1 MNPVLNNS
9 NEINYHIDSKDYY
22 EKNIIIK
29 EKYMK
34 KEVKIYCAKF
44 DVDLEQGIKIDH
56 ITSQEILDENQAEK
70 KKTQESLIEF
80 LFKKIIDETKR
91 YIWVNN
97 DCLFESKDNGFDGY
111 LV

>member
-9 NEINYHIDSKDYY
+9 IEINHPSWSKDYY

-29 EKYMK
+29 EKYIK
-34 KEVKIYCAKF
+34 KEEKIYCAKNDF
-44 DVDLEQGIKIDH
+44 DLEQGIKTDH
-56 ITSQEILDENQAEK
+56 ITSKEILDENQTENK
-70 KKTQESLIEF
+70 KAQESLIDF
-80 LFKKIIDETKR
+80 WFKKIIDETKR

-97 DCLFESKDNGFDGY
+97 DCLFESKDNGFDRY